1 MSLAADFIDRNCA
14 STLPALFAERVR
26 RTPEAVA
33 YQQYDMAAGAWR
45 CYTWQQMSEQVS
57 RWRQALEQEQLEA
70 GERVAVMLNNSVE
83 WICFDQAAQSLGLVL
98 VSLYTSDTT
107 DDIAYILN
115 DAGASLL
122 LMASPRQWQRLELD
136 KSRVPSLQ
144 HVWCL
149 ENAGKDDSLVVDE
162 RIREVQT
169 LLPAKPGAITSKVS
183 DPESL
188 AAIIYTSGTTGHP
201 KGVMLS
207 HRNILANA
215 EAVQKLIPAYS
226 SDIFLSFLPLSHG
239 FERTVEYYLPMMA
252 GSQVVYARSVKLLS
266 EDLLEV
272 RPTVFLSVPRLYE
285 KIYVAIQ
292 QKLAGSWLKKTLFY
306 WTVELGW
313 RYFEAEYQR
322 RLPLSITQRWLY
334 KLLHRL
340 VAGKVLQRLGGRL
353 RVAITGAAPMPVKV
367 ARFFIGLGVPLYEG
381 YGLTEAGPA
390 VTGNCQ
396 ANNVPGSV
404 GVPLPGVEVK
414 LAADGELLVR
424 SEGVMRGYWHNE
436 KDTRKAIDAQGWLHT
451 SDLAELKDGII
462 TIRGRKKDILV
473 TSTGEKVPPA
483 DMESAIVMDPLFEQA
498 MIVGE
503 GKPYL
508 SALLILNVEAWQ
520 ELAKS
525 FHLDP
530 ANEQSLHNRVVMNAV
545 LHKLSGLLADFPGF
559 AQVRAV
565 SLSCNS
571 WTIENG
577 LLTPTMKLKRNEI
590 EARFQNEIEELY
602 RGHLLVE

>member
-1 MSLAADFIDRNCA
+1 MLE
-14 STLPALFAERVR
+14 L
-26 RTPEAVA
+26 
-33 YQQYDMAAGAWR
+33 
-45 CYTWQQMSEQVS
+45 VS

-70 GERVAVMLNNSVE
+70 GDRVAVMLNNSVE
-83 WICFDQAAQSLGLVL
+83 WVCFDQAAQSLGLVL

-115 DAGASLL
+115 DAGARLL
-122 LMASPRQWQRLELD
+122 LTGSRRQWQSLELD
-136 KSRVPSLQ
+136 ASRVPSLQ
-144 HVWCL
+144 RIWCL
-149 ENAGKDDSLVVDE
+149 EGTGKDESSDLDE

-169 LLPAKPGAITSKVS
+169 VLPATPATITSKVS

-188 AAIIYTSGTTGHP
+188 ATIIYTSGTTGHP

-207 HRNILANA
+207 HRNLLANA
-215 EAVQKLIPAYS
+215 GAVQKLIPAYAN
-226 SDIFLSFLPLSHG
+226 DVFLSFLPLSHG

-252 GSQVVYARSVKLLS
+252 GSRVVYARSVKLLS
-266 EDLLEV
+266 EDLLEI
-272 RPTVFLSVPRLYE
+272 RPTVFLAVPRLYE

-292 QKLAGSWLKKTLFY
+292 QKIADSWLKKTLFD
-306 WTVELGW
+306 WTVKLGW
-313 RYFEAEYQR
+313 QNFEAEYRR
-322 RLPLSITQRWLY
+322 RLPLPTIQRWLNNF
-334 KLLHRL
+334 LHRL
-340 VAGKVLQRLGGRL
+340 VARKILQRLGGRL

-367 ARFFIGLGVPLYEG
+367 TRFFIGLGVPLYEG

-390 VTGNCQ
+390 VTGNCP
-396 ANNVPGSV
+396 ANNFPGSV

-424 SEGVMRGYWHNE
+424 SAGVMRGYWLNE
-436 KDTRKAIDAQGWLHT
+436 KETHKVIDAQGWLHT
-451 SDLAELKDGII
+451 SDLAELNDGRI
-462 TIRGRKKDILV
+462 TIHGRKKDILV
-473 TSTGEKVPPA
+473 TSTGEKVPPV

-520 ELAKS
+520 ALAKS

-530 ANEQSLHNRVVMNAV
+530 ANEQSLHNRAVMNAV
-545 LHKLSGLLADFPGF
+545 IRKLSGLLADFPGY
-559 AQVRAV
+559 AQVHAV
-565 SLSCNS
+565 SLSCKPWS
-571 WTIENG
+571 IENG
-577 LLTPTMKLKRNEI
+577 LLTPTMKLKRHEI

-602 RGHLLVE
+602 RGHVLVE

>member
-1 MSLAADFIDRNCA
+1 MSLATDFIDYRRA

-33 YQQYDMAAGAWR
+33 YQQYDMAAGTWR
-45 CYTWQQMSEQVS
+45 RYTWQQMSEQVS
-57 RWRQALEQEQLEA
+57 RWRQALEQEQLQA
-70 GERVAVMLNNSVE
+70 GDRVAVMLNNSVE

-115 DAGASLL
+115 DAGARLL
-122 LMASPRQWQRLELD
+122 ITASRRQWQGLVLD
-136 KSRVPSLQ
+136 ESRVPSLQ
-144 HVWCL
+144 RIWCL
-149 ENAGKDDSLVVDE
+149 ESTGKAESADANE
-162 RIREVQT
+162 RICEVQAV
-169 LLPAKPGAITSKVS
+169 LPATPVAITSKVS

-188 AAIIYTSGTTGHP
+188 ATIIYTSGTTGHP
-201 KGVMLS
+201 RGVMLS

-215 EAVQKLIPAYS
+215 EAVQKLIPAYA

-252 GSQVVYARSVKLLS
+252 GSQVVYARSVNLLS
-266 EDLLEV
+266 EDLLEI

-292 QKLAGSWLKKTLFY
+292 KKIADSWLKKTLFY

-313 RYFEAEYQR
+313 RHFEAEYQR
-322 RLPLSITQRWLY
+322 RLPLSIIQRWLN

-340 VAGKVLQRLGGRL
+340 VAQKVLQRLGGRL

-424 SEGVMRGYWHNE
+424 SAGVMRGYWHNE
-436 KDTRKAIDAQGWLHT
+436 KETHKAIDAQGWLHT
-451 SDLAELKDGII
+451 SDLAKLKDGII

-473 TSTGEKVPPA
+473 TSTGEKVPPV
-483 DMESAIVMDPLFEQA
+483 DMELAIVMDPLFEQA
-498 MIVGE
+498 MVVGE

-530 ANEQSLHNRVVMNAV
+530 ANEQSLHNRAVMNAV
-545 LHKLSGLLADFPGF
+545 IRKLSGLLAEFPGF
-559 AQVRAV
+559 AQVHAV
-565 SLSCNS
+565 SLSWNP

-577 LLTPTMKLKRNEI
+577 LLTPTMKIKRHEI
-590 EARFQNEIEELY
+590 EARFQDEIEELY
-602 RGHLLVE
+602 RGHVLVE